1 MNILALDI
9 GIKTGFAIFTT
20 QAESVHATTTILSGI
35 KTFEFKRGDS
45 PDIRFLK
52 FQSWLKRVV
61 KRYGI
66 TLIIYEKPFLRGGA
80 ASDFLKGFM
89 LIIRMVAVECDVSY
103 QGIMGTT
110 LKKYAT
116 GNGRASKEE
125 MVLTAEQ
132 RYGKV
137 KDDNQADAL
146 HLLAYARENFNDYT
160 APTEDKGV
168 SEKTST

>member
-9 GIKTGFAIFTT
+9 GIKTGYAIWTT
-20 QAESVHATTTILSGI
+20 HGESIHVTTSLFSGV
-35 KTFEFKRGDS
+35 KEFKFKRGDS
-45 PDIRFLK
+45 PDIRFLM
-52 FQSWLKRVV
+52 FQAWLKRVV
-61 KRYGI
+61 RTYNIK
-66 TLIIYEKPFLRGGA
+66 LIIYEKAFLRGGA
-80 ASDFLKGFM
+80 ASDFLKGFI
-89 LIIRMVAVECDVSY
+89 LIIRMVAVEFDCSY
-103 QGIMGTT
+103 VGLMGTS

-125 MVLTAEQ
+125 MVLTATQ

-146 HLLAYARENFNDYT
+146 HLLAYARENLDDYT

-168 SEKTST
+168 PKETST

>member
-9 GIKTGFAIFTT
+9 GICTGYAIYSIHG
-20 QAESVHATTTILSGI
+20 AGIRNTTTILSGV

-52 FQSWLKRVV
+52 FQRWVKYVV
-61 KRYGI
+61 KTYDI
-66 TLIIYEKPFLRGGA
+66 KFIIYEKPFLRGGA

-89 LIIRMVAVECDVSY
+89 LIIRMVAVECGASY
-103 QGIMGTT
+103 KGIMGTT

-116 GNGRASKEE
+116 GNGRASKED
-125 MVLTAEQ
+125 MVLTASQ

-146 HLLAYARENFNDYT
+146 HLLAYARENYDVDT
-160 APTEDKGV
+160 APTGDKEV
-168 SEKTST
+168 SEKAST